1 MTEVAVDV
9 FLVLLYALLAAV
21 LVAVTVSMVHAF
33 KVRGEVE
40 SARNGVPARTIVW
53 GTAAFFALLLLI
65 TYALGSSDVLQVN
78 GKVYQHAEWLKL
90 TDMFINTA
98 LTLVVVAVVL
108 MVLAVSGLN
117 RRLFKSKSLGKH
129 EKV

>member
-53 GTAAFFALLLLI
+53 GTATFFALLLLI

-78 GKVYQHAEWLKL
+78 GKDYQHAEWLKL

-108 MVLAVSGLN
+108 MVVAVSGLN

-129 EKV
+129 EEV